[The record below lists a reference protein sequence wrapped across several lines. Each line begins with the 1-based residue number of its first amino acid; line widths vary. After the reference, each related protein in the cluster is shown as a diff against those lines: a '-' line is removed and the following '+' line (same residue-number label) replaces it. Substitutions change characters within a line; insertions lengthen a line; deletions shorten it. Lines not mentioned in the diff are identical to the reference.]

1 LPPSMP
7 PRDKLRQLDSPSL
20 RSLVSSIR
28 PIQPGLQMQVLA
40 KQTLEAKINASRSPF
55 IPPSNSA
62 SAFVQLRR
70 VHIEKAASGDKFSAQ
85 GAFLKPGAS
94 REAGK
99 GPAVHRPPPMI
110 ANEPPA
116 GSSSGEWLQFN

>member
-1 LPPSMP
+1 M
-7 PRDKLRQLDSPSL
+7 
-20 RSLVSSIR
+20 
-28 PIQPGLQMQVLA
+28 LA

-70 VHIEKAASGDKFSAQ
+70 IHIEKAASGADLPQPLKRLTICRLICSSAQPCARSAHVSAPGDKFSAQ
-85 GAFLKPGAS
+85 GEFLKPGAS
-94 REAGK
+94 REAGN
-99 GPAVHRPPPMI
+99 GPAVHRPPPII

-116 GSSSGEWLQFN
+116 DSSSGEWLQFN